1 MSAEFFLWGEGAC
14 GAAVRFSVEDPD
26 AWEKEAANHHIP
38 ILWTAQ
44 DASWGRFVV
53 VGDPDGRP
61 VISQNESANVSCG
74 LLDQSRITTSSR
86 RLLAL
91 CCFGARPRQNLSSMR
106 QQPHSA
112 RRRAGYARQRRRK
125 VTLETDTLKRRFQ
138 QRLSEPAMVELT
150 KRLIS
155 IASENPPG
163 NQYEESAY
171 TLVDE
176 LKKLGFKDVRLEG
189 ACILASAGSG
199 SRTLYFSGHYDVV
212 PAQSRAQFRPHVE
225 GTNLFG
231 RGSSDMKSG
240 LAAMIHA
247 AAAVHDEGLL
257 GQGRIGIVLVPDEET
272 AGPRGSRELAAR
284 GLLGLD
290 GIGMLTPE
298 PTGGVIWNANRGAI
312 SLRATVR
319 GKAAHVGRQFEGV
332 NAFER
337 ALPAIARLAEIK
349 KEVELRETQ
358 QNIAPAA
365 ARKSILMLGGQ
376 VEAGTNFN
384 VTPEFCSF
392 TIDRR
397 LNPEERL
404 EEEKRRLQDALEHFE
419 IEVLQE
425 EPAAATPAGGPL
437 GITLSRHIE
446 SVTGKEAV
454 FEMCPG
460 LLETRFYA
468 ARGIPAFA
476 YGPGLLTVSH
486 GPNEFVPI
494 RNIAQCA
501 LIYALTA
508 AEMLR

>member
-1 MSAEFFLWGEGAC
+1 M
-14 GAAVRFSVEDPD
+14 
-26 AWEKEAANHHIP
+26 
-38 ILWTAQ
+38 
-44 DASWGRFVV
+44 
-53 VGDPDGRP
+53 
-61 VISQNESANVSCG
+61 
-74 LLDQSRITTSSR
+74 LDLT
-86 RLLAL
+86 
-91 CCFGARPRQNLSSMR
+91 
-106 QQPHSA
+106 
-112 RRRAGYARQRRRK
+112 
-125 VTLETDTLKRRFQ
+125 
-138 QRLSEPAMVELT
+138 QRL
-150 KRLIS
+150 
-155 IASENPPG
+155 IAIPSENPPG
-163 NQYEESAY
+163 NQYDECIRTLIEE
-171 TLVDE
+171 LN
-176 LKKLGFKDVRLEG
+176 KLDFDDVRGEG
-189 ACILASAGSG
+189 ACVLASAGTG

-212 PAQSRAQFRPHVE
+212 PAQSRDQFQPRVE
-225 GTNLFG
+225 GANLFG

-247 AAAVHDEGLL
+247 AAAARDEGLL
-257 GQGRIGIVLVPDEET
+257 GTGRIGIVFVPDEET
-272 AGPRGSRELAAR
+272 AGPRGSRNLDAR
-284 GLLGLD
+284 GLLGRD
-290 GIGMLTPE
+290 GVGMLTPE

-312 SLRATVR
+312 SLRATMR

-337 ALPAIARLAEIK
+337 SLPALVRLAEIK

-365 ARKSILMLGGQ
+365 AGKSILLLGGR

-397 LNPEERL
+397 LNPEENF
-404 EEEKRRLQDALEHFE
+404 EEEKRRLCDALEGFE

-425 EPAAATPAGGPL
+425 ERAAATSAENKL
-437 GITLSRHIE
+437 GVILSRHTAN
-446 SVTGKEAV
+446 VTGRQPS

-494 RNIAQCA
+494 RNLSQCA

-508 AEMLR
+508 AEMLG